1 MKSAVLVS
9 VERYLETVYRP
20 DRDYVDG
27 EVFERN
33 LGEYDH
39 SNLQSE
45 FVHYFRSRRKKWR
58 LHAVVEQRV
67 QVAPTRFRIPDV
79 CVMKGPGP
87 FTPIFHEPPFICIE
101 ILSKRDTF
109 ARTEERVEDYL
120 KFGVPYV
127 WVVNP
132 TNRRVWSYRL
142 DGRKEIKDGVLRT
155 ENPAIEILLAEVF
168 AGLDDAGL

>member
-1 MKSAVLVS
+1 MKSATLVP
-9 VERYLETVYRP
+9 VEEYLETVYRP

-27 EVFERN
+27 EVLERN
-33 LGEYDH
+33 LGEHEH
-39 SNLQSE
+39 SDLQSE

-87 FTPIFHEPPFICIE
+87 YPAIFHHPPFICIE

-132 TNRRVWSYRL
+132 INRRVWSYSL